1 MVLRNKYYS
10 CTVHFI
16 PPIPIIFQD
25 TLFGAREVL
34 RYTYF
39 LRHVKIL
46 LKRFHLNGNNIG
58 FLSQI

>member
-16 PPIPIIFQD
+16 LPIPIIFED
-25 TLFGAREVL
+25 TLSGAREVL

-39 LRHVKIL
+39 
-46 LKRFHLNGNNIG
+46 
-58 FLSQI
+58 

>member
-16 PPIPIIFQD
+16 PPIPIIFED
-25 TLFGAREVL
+25 TLSGAREVL

-39 LRHVKIL
+39 
-46 LKRFHLNGNNIG
+46 
-58 FLSQI
+58 